1 MNSKRQ
7 GVRRCKVSSIWE
19 IEGLEKNGSRE
30 PFLEVLGASEKK
42 NNGKNK
48 MMC

>member
-1 MNSKRQ
+1 MYAGARYQVFRKLRD
-7 GVRRCKVSSIWE
+7 WLF
-19 IEGLEKNGSRE
+19 LEKNGSRG

-42 NNGKNK
+42 DNGKNK